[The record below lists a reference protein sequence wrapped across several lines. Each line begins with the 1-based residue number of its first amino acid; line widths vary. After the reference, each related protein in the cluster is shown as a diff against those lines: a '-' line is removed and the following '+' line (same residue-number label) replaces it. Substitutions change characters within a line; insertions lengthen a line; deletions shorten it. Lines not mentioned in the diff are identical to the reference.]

1 MSIKPKELFLPFLIL
16 SSMLVLMAN
25 NKGDFIFLLNTFLV
39 FLLICKTKISLF
51 SIKAII
57 LYYILVP
64 LFSQYYFNSSYGI
77 LQKSNSIKKRN
88 SNF

>member
-64 LFSQYYFNSSYGI
+64 LFSWPWLMPFVSAA
-77 LQKSNSIKKRN
+77 KV
-88 SNF
+88 